1 MLVAS
6 VLTLLIM
13 LRFNEFGENGGP
25 AVTELIPKLAIFKK
39 HLSSLLGVGIPDIDV
54 RTFTLTCCSGT
65 HADFFWVLL
74 HFVCCSLSD
83 LVVFYA
89 A

>member
-1 MLVAS
+1 MLDAS
-6 VLTLLIM
+6 ALTLLIM

-39 HLSSLLGVGIPDIDV
+39 HLSSLLGVGILDIDV

-65 HADFFWVLL
+65 YSDFCGCYFTL
-74 HFVCCSLSD
+74 
-83 LVVFYA
+83 YA
-89 A
+89 VRFLI